1 MNVRDAATRTGLPA
15 KTIRYYDDIE
25 LVIADRQNN
34 GYRDYD
40 DRAIQKLA
48 FLKRARQL
56 GFSLNDCRQLLSL
69 YEDTDRESADVKALA
84 ESHLAEVDARLLE
97 LNHLRDTLAHLV
109 HSCRG
114 DHRPDCPIL
123 ADLGGVKKS
132 GRERIEL
139 VAARMFVQ
147 EQMTGETCF
156 SILTSFCSRFCR

>member
-1 MNVRDAATRTGLPA
+1 MNVRDAAAQSGLPS
-15 KTIRYYDDIE
+15 KTIRYYDDIG
-25 LVIADRQNN
+25 LVVADRQNN

-56 GFSLNDCRQLLSL
+56 GFSLDDCRQLLSL

-84 ESHLAEVDARLLE
+84 EARLSEVDTRLLE
-97 LNHLRDTLAHLV
+97 LNHLRDTLADLI

-123 ADLGGVKKS
+123 ADL
-132 GRERIEL
+132 
-139 VAARMFVQ
+139 ARNQ
-147 EQMTGETCF
+147 K
-156 SILTSFCSRFCR
+156 R